1 MNENIAQEIL
11 HELFSS
17 LEALET
23 QSTGILQ
30 FLKDKGLAT
39 EAELAPHFEQAG
51 KASNVRWR
59 AARVRIDYLLASAL
73 KTDELDTRKA
83 SSKTTETSPDQSNA
97 RAETSP
103 PKETGK
109 DSHGTEK
116 TAIEGKA
123 QTDNTDTAGAKGPTQ
138 ERDGDKPASNDV
150 AKSAA

>member
-1 MNENIAQEIL
+1 MNEKIAQEIL

-30 FLKDKGLAT
+30 FLKDKGIAT

-59 AARVRIDYLLASAL
+59 AARVRTDYLLASAM
-73 KTDELDTRKA
+73 KTDELDTQKG

-97 RAETSP
+97 RAETAP
-103 PKETGK
+103 PKETEK
-109 DSHGTEK
+109 DSQGTEK
-116 TAIEGKA
+116 NAVDGKA
-123 QTDNTDTAGAKGPTQ
+123 ETDNAEPAGAKSATEEGK
-138 ERDGDKPASNDV
+138 GDKPASNPV
-150 AKSAA
+150 AKTAA

>member
-30 FLKDKGLAT
+30 FLKDKGIAT

-59 AARVRIDYLLASAL
+59 AARVRIDYLLAAAM
-73 KTDELDTRKA
+73 KTDELDTPKG
-83 SSKTTETSPDQSNA
+83 SSKATESSPDRSNA

-103 PKETGK
+103 VKETEN

-116 TAIEGKA
+116 TAMDGKA
-123 QTDNTDTAGAKGPTQ
+123 ETDNRDTTGAKGPTQ
-138 ERDGDKPASNDV
+138 EGERDKPASNQV
-150 AKSAA
+150 AKNAA